1 MVKKM
6 IKSMTGFGRGEYS
19 DGKRNVIAEIKT
31 VNHRYA
37 DVNVKMPKRYS
48 FAEEKIKA
56 IVKERVKRGKIEVSI
71 IVENLTEEDTTVKLN
86 TLVASQYVEN
96 LKELKKTYDLKGDI
110 DIQLVANMPDV
121 LKAIPDVENE
131 EEVTAVINGAVA
143 EAAKALDDMRGI
155 EGTKLAEDL
164 LMRGD
169 LIRDLVKK
177 IDTRAPKVAEE
188 YTQKLLNRIKE
199 LIGDQVDVPEDRI
212 LVEAAVFADKA
223 NITEELV
230 RLDSHMIKLKN
241 ILNSSDGPC
250 GKKLDFLVQEMNRE
264 ANTIGSKSND
274 MEITALM
281 LETKSEIEKIR
292 EQVQNI
298 E

>member
-1 MVKKM
+1 M

-37 DVNVKMPKRYS
+37 DISVKMPKRYS
-48 FAEEKIKA
+48 FAEEKIKSL
-56 IVKERVKRGKIEVSI
+56 IKEKVKRGKAEVSI

-86 TLVASQYVEN
+86 TLVAGQYVNN
-96 LKELKKTYDLKGDI
+96 LKELKEAYGLTGEI
-110 DIQLVANMPDV
+110 DIKLVATMPDV
-121 LKAIPDVENE
+121 LKAVPDVENE
-131 EEVTAVINGAVA
+131 DEAAAVIFEAVKMAVSNLDAMREVEGA
-143 EAAKALDDMRGI
+143 
-155 EGTKLAEDL
+155 KLADDL
-164 LMRGD
+164 LMRGQ
-169 LIRDLVKK
+169 LIRDIVRK
-177 IDTRAPKVAEE
+177 IDARAPMVARE
-188 YTQKLLNRIKE
+188 YTLKLQNRIKD
-199 LIGDQVDVPEDRI
+199 LLGDQVDIPEDRI

-230 RLDSHMIKLKN
+230 RLDSHMNQLKT
-241 ILNSSDGPC
+241 ILTASSEPV

-264 ANTIGSKSND
+264 SNTIGSKAND
-274 MEITALM
+274 MEITSLM